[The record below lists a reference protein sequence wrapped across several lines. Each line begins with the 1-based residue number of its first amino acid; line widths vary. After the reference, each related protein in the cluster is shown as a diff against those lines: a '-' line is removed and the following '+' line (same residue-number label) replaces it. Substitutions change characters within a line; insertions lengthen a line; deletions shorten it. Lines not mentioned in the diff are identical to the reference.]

1 LPGVI
6 RLAAALIS
14 LFAFTVP
21 TSGGAAASE
30 AARLSYSVS
39 ALKSGSPQE
48 RLVAAGLCLAD
59 ANGAE
64 GDRLT
69 APKQDSGSAWSPDGR
84 RVAFSRVQHYSDGSY
99 RSGIYVQDERGR
111 TRAVIEVSTNGSFFQ
126 AVSSPNWSPNGQS
139 LVFSSSSICVRGCLP
154 SSSIYSIRPD
164 GSDLRRLTEPG
175 YKIDFDPAWSPR
187 GDAIVFMSLDE
198 GPPGGEGRGLYLIDP
213 DGGNRRLLVPD
224 GFTPSWSPDGAS
236 VVFARWGANLDW
248 SRLEIIGAD
257 GRGQRVLTSQPG
269 AEENPAWSPDGD
281 WIAFEQRAGCGPT
294 CGGGREGTD
303 IAVIR
308 PDGTDLHVLRG
319 SSLAELD
326 PAWRPPAPK
335 RPGKQRPCVIR
346 GTHRADA
353 IRGSSRGDLILAGGG
368 WDSISGGGG
377 DDVID
382 GGPGADRILGG
393 PGADSLI
400 GGFGHDR
407 IAGGA
412 GNDFLDSDDGWPDVV
427 IGNSGRDEA
436 TVDSH
441 DRVSSVEN
449 VKR

>member
-1 LPGVI
+1 VI

-14 LFAFTVP
+14 LFALTVP
-21 TSGGAAASE
+21 TSGGAAANE

-39 ALKSGSPQE
+39 VTIQGPPQE
-48 RLVAAGLCLAD
+48 RLLDAGLCLAG

-64 GDRLT
+64 GNRVT
-69 APKQDSGSAWSPDGR
+69 APKPDRASAWSPDGR
-84 RVAFSRVQHYSDGSY
+84 SVAFSRG
-99 RSGIYVQDERGR
+99 RSSIYVQDGRGVSR
-111 TRAVIEVSTNGSFFQ
+111 KVVEAPTYAWGPGAVIPGSWSPDGQRIVYASFGIVGYLQSYSAILTVRTDGTDGRLVASAVPNGS
-126 AVSSPNWSPNGQS
+126 VS
-139 LVFSSSSICVRGCLP
+139 
-154 SSSIYSIRPD
+154 
-164 GSDLRRLTEPG
+164 
-175 YKIDFDPAWSPR
+175 DPAWSPD
-187 GDAIVFMSLDE
+187 GDAIAFADSSY
-198 GPPGGEGRGLYLIDP
+198 GSPRGLYLIDP
-213 DGGNRRLLVPD
+213 EGTNRRLLALD
-224 GFTPSWSPDGAS
+224 GVQPSWSPDGAS
-236 VVFARWGANLDW
+236 VVFARQNERSSNISDLV
-248 SRLEIIGAD
+248 IIGAD